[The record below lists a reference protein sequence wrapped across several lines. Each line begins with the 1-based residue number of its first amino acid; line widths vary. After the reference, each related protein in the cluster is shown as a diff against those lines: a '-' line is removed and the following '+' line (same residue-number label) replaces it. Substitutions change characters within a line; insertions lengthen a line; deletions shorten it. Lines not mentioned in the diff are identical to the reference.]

1 MHHFGTVSR
10 VVASSLLALIAGLHP
25 GLAGAQRLVAVKGLI
40 LEDST
45 LVAIP
50 DVEIRFVTLGRGT
63 LTNATGRFLLSD
75 LPVGSHRILVRRV
88 GYLPIEAM
96 ADLASIDTLEL
107 TLHLA
112 PVPTRLATLEGRGTT
127 APVPPT
133 RFREFEQR
141 RHGDQGAF
149 LTREDLD
156 RRAASRFTDIL
167 RSIPGLR
174 LTSSNG
180 TVTYLGSGRASVGEP
195 PCWAQV
201 ILNGTV
207 IYDPTTDLGSVSGP
221 PNLDGFSPRELEAV
235 EYYRGTA
242 DVPVQYLSRGAICG
256 TLILWSRAR

>member
-1 MHHFGTVSR
+1 MRHFRPRGP
-10 VVASSLLALIAGLHP
+10 AGAFCLLVLGAAISPRPAE
-25 GLAGAQRLVAVKGLI
+25 AQRLVTVTGII

-50 DVEIRFVTLGRGT
+50 EVEIRFVTLGRGT
-63 LTNATGRFLLSD
+63 LSNAAGRFLLPD

-127 APVPPT
+127 TPVPPT

-141 RHGDQGAF
+141 RQGDQGAF

-180 TVTYLGSGRASVGEP
+180 TVTYLGSGRASVGEA

-207 IYDPTTDLGSVSGP
+207 IFDPTTDLGSVSGP

-256 TLILWSRAR
+256 TLMLWSRAR